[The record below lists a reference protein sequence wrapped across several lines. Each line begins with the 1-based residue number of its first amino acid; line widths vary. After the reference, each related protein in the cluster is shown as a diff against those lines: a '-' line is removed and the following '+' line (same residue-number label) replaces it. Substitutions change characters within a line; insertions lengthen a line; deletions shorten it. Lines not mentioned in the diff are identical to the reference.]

1 MSSVN
6 NRLIIESYCSG
17 GYGIFYNDKKEDMG
31 LDEDDV
37 KILVRGW
44 LNNEEKRLLR

>member
-6 NRLIIESYCSG
+6 NRLIIESYYSG
-17 GYGIFYNDKKEDMG
+17 GYGIFYNNDKDEMG

-37 KILVRGW
+37 KILVRNW
-44 LNNEEKRLLR
+44 LNNEEKRLLK